1 VGAAAEAVAGAEA
14 VAVDA
19 IDVMSSGKPPRPMVA
34 LLSVLRHRQISRR
47 RTPRAREA
55 AACRCKPRWSAAVST

>member
-1 VGAAAEAVAGAEA
+1 MGAAAEVAVEAVAEA
-14 VAVDA
+14 VDA
-19 IDVMSSGKPPRPMVA
+19 TDVMSSGKPPRPMVA